1 MDSSLCGVG
10 RMYPPRIEVLIE
22 DASTAEAGADRVT
35 CGEAEEE
42 WS

>member
-1 MDSSLCGVG
+1 
-10 RMYPPRIEVLIE
+10 MYPPRIEDLIE
-22 DASTAEAGADRVT
+22 DASTAEAGVDRVI